1 MHKTFDMRTNIIG
14 RTNEMK
20 IFQQIMDSD
29 KSEFI
34 AVCGRRRV
42 GKTFLI
48 REFFESDIV
57 FQMAGLANRPTD
69 EQLRNFSASL
79 ELYSHH
85 HEVLPSDWLDA
96 FHQLTLYLLSLPE
109 GRKVIF
115 LDELPWMDTNRSN
128 FMAGLEHFWN
138 GWASARHDIVLVVCG
153 SATSWMMDKLINNHG
168 GLYNRLTR
176 RVFLQPFS
184 LKETDELLRHK
195 GISYSHYDVA
205 VCYMIMGGIP
215 FYLSLLDNEKSLAQ
229 NIDVLFFSPTGQ
241 MRNEFA
247 NLYSALFRN
256 SSDYILIVQA
266 LSKKMQGLTRNDIIE
281 ATGLKSGSALNSILA
296 NLEACGFIRS
306 YSNFAFKKK
315 DVIYQLVDFYT
326 QFYFHFIDAASFR
339 SMNYWT
345 AIQSSPAF
353 SSWAGYTFEQL
364 ALSHKEQILRRLGIS
379 GVLTEAYAWRSRGLD
394 KNVQID
400 LVIDRNDHTINICE
414 MKFYNA
420 PFSIDKGY
428 SQQLQDKIFAFQQQT
443 KTRKSIQLTLITT
456 YGVAR
461 NAYSNIVTNEVT
473 LADLFAD

>member
-1 MHKTFDMRTNIIG
+1 MHTNIIG
-14 RTNEMK
+14 RTSEMK
-20 IFQQIMDSD
+20 LFQQILDSD

-48 REFFESDIV
+48 REFFETNIV

-79 ELYSHH
+79 ELYSHNH
-85 HEVLPSDWLDA
+85 KALPADWLDA

-138 GWASARHDIVLVVCG
+138 GWASARHDIVLIVCG

-184 LKETDELLRHK
+184 LKETDDLLHSK
-195 GISYSHYDVA
+195 GIFYSHYDVA

-229 NIDVLFFSPTGQ
+229 NIDALFFSPSGQ
-241 MRNEFA
+241 MRSEFA

-256 SSDYILIVQA
+256 SADYILIVQA
-266 LSKKMQGLTRNDIIE
+266 LSKKMQGLTRNDIIA
-281 ATGLKSGSALNSILA
+281 ATGLKSGSALNSILS

-326 QFYFHFIDAASFR
+326 QFYFHFIEGRSFR

-345 AIQSSPAF
+345 AIQSSPSF

-364 ALSHKEQILRRLGIS
+364 ALSHKEQILRKLGIS
-379 GVLTEAYAWRSRGLD
+379 GVLTEAYAWRSHGLE

-400 LVIDRNDHTINICE
+400 LIIDRNDHTINLCE
-414 MKFYNA
+414 MKFYNG

-428 SQQLQDKIFAFQQQT
+428 SQQLQDKIFIFQQQT
-443 KTRKSIQLTLITT
+443 KTRKSIQLTLISS
-456 YGVAR
+456 YGVTR
-461 NAYSNIVTNEVT
+461 NAYSNIMTNEVT
-473 LADLFAD
+473 LDDLFID